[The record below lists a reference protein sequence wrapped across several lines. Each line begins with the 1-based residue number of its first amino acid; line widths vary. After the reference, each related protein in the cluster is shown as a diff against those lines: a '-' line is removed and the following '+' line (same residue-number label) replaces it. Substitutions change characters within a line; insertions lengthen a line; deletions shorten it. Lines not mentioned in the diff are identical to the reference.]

1 MSNRLSQMLDQLEEA
16 GEKGDDDKIR
26 EIESDMFREFGY
38 DAETGK
44 TYKSAGGPV
53 KNIPAM
59 MNATSNRAT
68 NGAISRGGRMAVRGT
83 KFRGVK

>member
-1 MSNRLSQMLDQLEEA
+1 MANRLSQMLDLLEEA
-16 GEKGDDDKIR
+16 RENNDLDKVK

-44 TYKSAGGPV
+44 QYKSAGGPV

-59 MNATSNRAT
+59 MDATSNRAT
-68 NGAISRGGRMAVRGT
+68 RGAISRGGRLAVRGT
-83 KFRGVK
+83 KFRGLR

>member
-1 MSNRLSQMLDQLEEA
+1 MLDLLEEA
-16 GEKGDDDKIR
+16 RENDDLDKVK

-44 TYKSAGGPV
+44 TYKSAGGPI

-59 MNATSNRAT
+59 MDATSNRAT
-68 NGAISRGGRMAVRGT
+68 RGAISRGGRLAVRGT
-83 KFRGVK
+83 KFRGLK

>member
-1 MSNRLSQMLDQLEEA
+1 MSNRLSQMLDLLEEA
-16 GEKGDDDKIR
+16 RENDDLDKVK

-44 TYKSAGGPV
+44 TYKSAGGPI

-59 MNATSNRAT
+59 MDATSNRAT
-68 NGAISRGGRMAVRGT
+68 RGAISRGGRLAVRGT
-83 KFRGVK
+83 KFRGLK